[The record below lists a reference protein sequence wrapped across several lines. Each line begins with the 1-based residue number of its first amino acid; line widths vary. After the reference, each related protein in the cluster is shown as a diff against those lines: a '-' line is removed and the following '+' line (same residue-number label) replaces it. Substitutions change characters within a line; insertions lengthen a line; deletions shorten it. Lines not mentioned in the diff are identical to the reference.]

1 MAPACVPRGARAA
14 WCAGGRLRR
23 SRPTCCARFDQDLI
37 QGVRK
42 PFVQTPS
49 DAITL
54 RRAVRSFTGYWKVDE
69 IGFFSVGT
77 NLILICFSF
86 HIVVQVTK
94 MQDRYFY
101 IRPIAF
107 LVAILKVNI

>member
-1 MAPACVPRGARAA
+1 M
-14 WCAGGRLRR
+14 RR

-69 IGFFSVGT
+69 IGFSRRDKFDIDMFFVSHSCLSYK
-77 NLILICFSF
+77 NA
-86 HIVVQVTK
+86 
-94 MQDRYFY
+94 R
-101 IRPIAF
+101 
-107 LVAILKVNI
+107 